1 LARAGISR
9 HDAILCVGC
18 LFCRLLMRENMKLE
32 TAAALMLVTVLAGCA
47 KAETEPAQ
55 NVKAGIANLKA
66 KVSVESNQSGQFW
79 WEYRRTG
86 GPWIETVP
94 RSYGGVK
101 ATNRILTENLRT
113 DCTGISSC
121 TDVRLKS
128 NTRYEFR
135 FAATVN
141 GTGPFYVDADG
152 RISGTNYDSFVT
164 GSRPKVFPIL
174 YTWWD
179 KSHWGAKLGPNYPYA
194 EPWPLPAKLDAQGCN
209 PTNLYAGNQLTDV
222 SHALADDLDRP
233 AVIERYVREAS
244 SRGLAGFMVNWVNA
258 SDENARLAEVL
269 RAANEVNAEGKN
281 FKIILDYR
289 TNGAVVPMTR
299 VISDLQ
305 YFVANFR
312 TNPALD
318 HSFSAKPEVVVRK
331 TRDYSEADKTALK
344 NAVGRDVYLIGD
356 ESYITGWDAKDA
368 TNFEANS
375 YYWSSQDPYNNPQ
388 SFSHLQ
394 TLSSQ
399 IHAAG
404 DKWLAPFTP
413 GYNTTL
419 DGGSCIPRELDGKT
433 TLRELFNGNKA
444 SNPDAWTLIS
454 WNEIAEGTYVLPLTR
469 WGDKWLEQLEALL
482 AEQ

>member
-1 LARAGISR
+1 VEAATAGFALAKIGSS
-9 HDAILCVGC
+9 H
-18 LFCRLLMRENMKLE
+18 
-32 TAAALMLVTVLAGCA
+32 ALASVLILVTVLAGCR

-55 NVKAGIANLKA
+55 NVKAGIADLRG
-66 KVSVESNQSGQFW
+66 KVSVQSNQSGLFW
-79 WEYRRTG
+79 WEYRRAG
-86 GPWIETVP
+86 GPWIKTVP
-94 RSYGGVK
+94 RSYGGVN
-101 ATNRILTENLRT
+101 ATNQIITERLRT

-135 FAATVN
+135 FAATQN

-152 RISGTNYDSFVT
+152 TITGTKYDSFVT
-164 GSRPKVFPIL
+164 RSRPKVFPIL

-179 KSHWGAKLGPNYPYA
+179 NSHWRAKLGPNYPYA
-194 EPWPLPAKLDAQGCN
+194 EPWPLPATLDAQGCN

-222 SHALADDLDRP
+222 SRALADDLGRP
-233 AVIERYVREAS
+233 GVIENYVREAN

-258 SDENARLAEVL
+258 SDENARLAEAL
-269 RAANEVNAEGKN
+269 RAANEVNAEGNN

-344 NAVGRDVYLIGD
+344 NAVGGAVYLIGD
-356 ESYITGWDAKDA
+356 ESYTTGWDGQDA

-375 YYWSSQDPYNNPQ
+375 YYWSSQDPYDNPY

-394 TLSSQ
+394 GLSSE

-404 DKWLAPFTP
+404 DEWLAPFTP
-413 GYNTTL
+413 GYNTML
-419 DGGSCIPRELDGKT
+419 DGGSCIPREREGKT

-454 WNEIAEGTYVLPLTR
+454 WNEIAEGTYVLPLKR
-469 WGDKWLEQLEALL
+469 WGTKWLETLEALL